1 MARSHVEVGSG
12 PRSRL
17 LRSLGVEAEGVCPVL
32 TQTVPVGV
40 AYHHSGLTADERR
53 LIEEGFSRGELNVL
67 CCTSTLAAGVN
78 LPARRVILRSPYIAN
93 QVLSHSQYKQMV
105 GRAGRKGLTE
115 CGDSILIASPSDR
128 DKVID
133 LLASPYDSCDSS
145 LLSEDSALSSLIL
158 SLVGLKLVATTSDLQ
173 TFLRAT
179 LYYQQT
185 RDHTRYLS
193 RCQEMVASLTAE
205 GYITMETVEESRT
218 RLSATPLGR
227 AAVKG
232 SIPVNRAGQVY
243 RELSHAQSSLVLSTN
258 LHLLFLATPTDHAPS
273 IRPNWL
279 VFFKTVECDVVSE
292 APPLAPPP
300 PADES
305 WGGRGEGGRN
315 GWSQSGTPQ

>member
-1 MARSHVEVGSG
+1 
-12 PRSRL
+12 
-17 LRSLGVEAEGVCPVL
+17 VEAEGVCPVL

-158 SLVGLKLVATTSDLQ
+158 SLVGLKVSHLI
-173 TFLRAT
+173 
-179 LYYQQT
+179 
-185 RDHTRYLS
+185 
-193 RCQEMVASLTAE
+193 
-205 GYITMETVEESRT
+205 ITPCHVTVT
-218 RLSATPLGR
+218 
-227 AAVKG
+227 
-232 SIPVNRAGQVY
+232 
-243 RELSHAQSSLVLSTN
+243 
-258 LHLLFLATPTDHAPS
+258 
-273 IRPNWL
+273 
-279 VFFKTVECDVVSE
+279 
-292 APPLAPPP
+292 
-300 PADES
+300 
-305 WGGRGEGGRN
+305 
-315 GWSQSGTPQ
+315 

>member
-1 MARSHVEVGSG
+1 MSCDCH
-12 PRSRL
+12 
-17 LRSLGVEAEGVCPVL
+17 
-32 TQTVPVGV
+32 
-40 AYHHSGLTADERR
+40 
-53 LIEEGFSRGELNVL
+53 
-67 CCTSTLAAGVN
+67 
-78 LPARRVILRSPYIAN
+78 VIL
-93 QVLSHSQYKQMV
+93 SQ
-105 GRAGRKGLTE
+105 
-115 CGDSILIASPSDR
+115 
-128 DKVID
+128 
-133 LLASPYDSCDSS
+133 
-145 LLSEDSALSSLIL
+145 
-158 SLVGLKLVATTSDLQ
+158 LVATTSDLQ

-258 LHLLFLATPTDHAPS
+258 LHLLFLATPTDHAPL

-292 APPLAPPP
+292 ATPLAPPP